1 LLQGRV
7 MKNLVQ
13 PVSAVALA
21 ATIAAAI
28 TILPTLSDPVDA
40 SVPIKVA
47 IATAPVP
54 VSSKCADQAWPN
66 IDADCLR
73 DSRRSE
79 GVATPVTRTVS
90 IDRKSD
96 RNVKRK
102 TGQALASI
110 HAPNLALTKT
120 ASPPARR

>member
-13 PVSAVALA
+13 PVSAVAFA

-40 SVPIKVA
+40 SAPIKVA
-47 IATAPVP
+47 IAAAPVP
-54 VSSKCADQAWPN
+54 VSSKCAEQAWPN
-66 IDADCLR
+66 IDAGRLR

-79 GVATPVTRTVS
+79 GLAKPVDRTVS
-90 IDRKSD
+90 IDRKIE
-96 RNVKRK
+96 RKRA
-102 TGQALASI
+102 QDFAAI
-110 HAPNLALTKT
+110 HAPVFAFTKT

>member
-1 LLQGRV
+1 MLQGRV

-13 PVSAVALA
+13 PVSAVAVA

-40 SVPIKVA
+40 SAPIKVA

-79 GVATPVTRTVS
+79 GLAQPVARTVS

-96 RNVKRK
+96 RSAKRK
-102 TGQALASI
+102 TGQEFASI
-110 HAPNLALTKT
+110 HAPNLALMKT

>member
-1 LLQGRV
+1 

-13 PVSAVALA
+13 PVSAVAIA

-40 SVPIKVA
+40 SAPIKVA
-47 IATAPVP
+47 IAAAPVP
-54 VSSKCADQAWPN
+54 VSLSKCAEQAWPN

-79 GVATPVTRTVS
+79 GFAKPVARTVG
-90 IDRKSD
+90 IDRKAE
-96 RNVKRK
+96 RTAR
-102 TGQALASI
+102 QEFASI
-110 HAPNLALTKT
+110 HAPMLTLTKT

>member
-13 PVSAVALA
+13 PVSAVAFA

-40 SVPIKVA
+40 SAPIKVA
-47 IATAPVP
+47 IAAAPVP
-54 VSSKCADQAWPN
+54 VSSKCAEQAWPN
-66 IDADCLR
+66 IDAGCLR

-79 GVATPVTRTVS
+79 GLAKPVDRTVS
-90 IDRKSD
+90 IDRKVE
-96 RNVKRK
+96 RKVERK
-102 TGQALASI
+102 TTQDFAAI
-110 HAPNLALTKT
+110 HAPVFAFTKT

>member
-1 LLQGRV
+1 

-40 SVPIKVA
+40 SAPIKVA
-47 IATAPVP
+47 IAAAPVP
-54 VSSKCADQAWPN
+54 VSSKCAEQAWPN

-79 GVATPVTRTVS
+79 GLAKPVARTVS
-90 IDRKSD
+90 IDRK
-96 RNVKRK
+96 VERK
-102 TGQALASI
+102 TERKAPQNFASI
-110 HAPNLALTKT
+110 HAPNLTLTKT

>member
-1 LLQGRV
+1 

-40 SVPIKVA
+40 SAPIKVA
-47 IATAPVP
+47 IAAAPVP
-54 VSSKCADQAWPN
+54 VSSKCAEQAWPN
-66 IDADCLR
+66 VDADCVR

-79 GVATPVTRTVS
+79 GVAKPVARTVS

-96 RNVKRK
+96 RNTKRK
-102 TGQALASI
+102 TTQEFASI

-120 ASPPARR
+120 ASLPARR

>member
-1 LLQGRV
+1 
-7 MKNLVQ
+7 MKNLIQ

-40 SVPIKVA
+40 SAPIKVA
-47 IATAPVP
+47 IAAAPVP
-54 VSSKCADQAWPN
+54 VLNKCAEQAWPN

-79 GVATPVTRTVS
+79 GFARPATRTVN
-90 IDRKSD
+90 IE
-96 RNVKRK
+96 RK
-102 TGQALASI
+102 TERKTAQEFASI
-110 HAPNLALTKT
+110 HAPMLALTKT

>member
-1 LLQGRV
+1 

-13 PVSAVALA
+13 PVSTVALA
-21 ATIAAAI
+21 ATIAAAV

-40 SVPIKVA
+40 SAPIKVA

-54 VSSKCADQAWPN
+54 VSSKCADQAWPY

-73 DSRRSE
+73 DSRRTE
-79 GVATPVTRTVS
+79 GFAKPVARTVS
-90 IDRKSD
+90 IERKSE
-96 RNVKRK
+96 RK
-102 TGQALASI
+102 SERKARQEFASI
-110 HAPNLALTKT
+110 HAPMLAFTKT

>member
-1 LLQGRV
+1 

-13 PVSAVALA
+13 PVSAVAVA

-40 SVPIKVA
+40 SAPIKVA

-66 IDADCLR
+66 IGADCLR

-79 GVATPVTRTVS
+79 GLAKPVARTVS
-90 IDRKSD
+90 IDRKA
-96 RNVKRK
+96 VRK
-102 TGQALASI
+102 ATQDFASI
-110 HAPNLALTKT
+110 HAPILTLTKT

>member
-1 LLQGRV
+1 MTNLL
-7 MKNLVQ
+7 Q

-40 SVPIKVA
+40 STQIKVA
-47 IATAPVP
+47 IAAAPVP
-54 VSSKCADQAWPN
+54 VSSKCAEQAWPN
-66 IDADCLR
+66 IDADCVR

-79 GVATPVTRTVS
+79 GVAKPVSRTVS
-90 IDRKSD
+90 IDRKAG
-96 RNVKRK
+96 RK
-102 TGQALASI
+102 TERKTAEAVAPI
-110 HAPNLALTKT
+110 HAPVFAALTKT

>member
-1 LLQGRV
+1 

-21 ATIAAAI
+21 ATIATAI
-28 TILPTLSDPVDA
+28 SILPTFSDPVDA
-40 SVPIKVA
+40 SAPIKVA
-47 IATAPVP
+47 IAAAPVP
-54 VSSKCADQAWPN
+54 VSSKCSEQAWPN

-79 GVATPVTRTVS
+79 GLAKPVARTVG
-90 IDRKSD
+90 IDRKAEHRPAQD
-96 RNVKRK
+96 
-102 TGQALASI
+102 LASI
-110 HAPNLALTKT
+110 HAPMLALTKT

>member
-1 LLQGRV
+1 MRNLL
-7 MKNLVQ
+7 Q

-40 SVPIKVA
+40 SAPFKVA
-47 IATAPVP
+47 IAAAPVP
-54 VSSKCADQAWPN
+54 VSSKCAEQAWPN

-79 GVATPVTRTVS
+79 GHAKPVSRVVQ
-90 IDRKSD
+90 IERK
-96 RNVKRK
+96 VERK
-102 TGQALASI
+102 AAQSFASI
-110 HAPNLALTKT
+110 HAPILAPILTPTKT
-120 ASPPARR
+120 ASLPARR

>member
-1 LLQGRV
+1 

-13 PVSAVALA
+13 PVSAVAVA

-40 SVPIKVA
+40 SAPIKIA

-54 VSSKCADQAWPN
+54 VSTKCADQAWPN

-79 GVATPVTRTVS
+79 GLAKPVARTVS
-90 IDRKSD
+90 IDRKPG
-96 RNVKRK
+96 RK
-102 TGQALASI
+102 TAQDFASI
-110 HAPNLALTKT
+110 HAPILTLTKT

>member
-1 LLQGRV
+1 

-21 ATIAAAI
+21 ATIATAI

-40 SVPIKVA
+40 SAPIKVA
-47 IATAPVP
+47 IAAAPVP
-54 VSSKCADQAWPN
+54 VSSKCTEQAWPN

-79 GVATPVTRTVS
+79 GLAKPVTRTVG
-90 IDRKSD
+90 IERKAEH
-96 RNVKRK
+96 K
-102 TGQALASI
+102 TEHKTEGKTALDVASI
-110 HAPNLALTKT
+110 HAPMLALTKT

>member
-1 LLQGRV
+1 

-13 PVSAVALA
+13 PVSAVAVA

-40 SVPIKVA
+40 SAPIKVA

-79 GVATPVTRTVS
+79 GLAQPVARTVS

-96 RNVKRK
+96 RNAKRK
-102 TGQALASI
+102 TGQEFASI
-110 HAPNLALTKT
+110 HAPNLTLTKI